1 MRRFLLISGLA
12 AMLAASPLLA
22 NEKGPNRENR
32 VGNGGPS
39 VSGNLGAT
47 PTFDRRFGV
56 VFDGSCSAFSQDSSN
71 DGTAFDTYFVYS
83 PSGQNMQA
91 EVILGTLDDSFLFA
105 YCTPFNPASPTTNLY
120 AGDDDGGAGLGSAFV
135 AADGI
140 TMVPNQVYT
149 LVVTSFA
156 QGDSGTYTLQLGGDL
171 QFGEPIEAVPVP
183 TSGHR
188 GLVLLGALLLLSGL
202 VLVRRR

>member
-56 VFDGSCSAFSQDSSN
+56 VFDGSCSA
-71 DGTAFDTYFVYS
+71 VS
-83 PSGQNMQA
+83 PRATS
-91 EVILGTLDDSFLFA
+91 TLS
-105 YCTPFNPASPTTNLY
+105 PASLTHASRTFIAGVPMKRATNRF
-120 AGDDDGGAGLGSAFV
+120 AG
-135 AADGI
+135 
-140 TMVPNQVYT
+140 
-149 LVVTSFA
+149 
-156 QGDSGTYTLQLGGDL
+156 
-171 QFGEPIEAVPVP
+171 
-183 TSGHR
+183 
-188 GLVLLGALLLLSGL
+188 
-202 VLVRRR
+202 RR